1 MMENLF
7 IEVLKSSPVLGVM
20 LIFWYYTRKD
30 FTNFVS
36 QVQTEN
42 AKREEK
48 YQFTIENLTKQV
60 GVIEVI
66 KEDVE
71 EIKEKLK

>member
-1 MMENLF
+1 MENLF

-30 FTNFVS
+30 FSNFVS

>member
-1 MMENLF
+1 M
-7 IEVLKSSPVLGVM
+7 EVLKSSPVLGVM

-30 FTNFVS
+30 FSNFVS

-66 KEDVE
+66 KQDVE

>member
-1 MMENLF
+1 MENLF
-7 IEVLKSSPVLGVM
+7 MEVLKSSPVLGVM

-30 FTNFVS
+30 FSNFVS

-66 KEDVE
+66 KQDVE